1 MATARER
8 PYVNGNFLVDLG
20 TGDTESVRA
29 GFNQVILPEAVIDTI
44 EYRNGNEKTNEPRK
58 LSGSVSYSNLVL
70 RRGLIGELDL
80 YEWWNQARNGD
91 PDARRNVTVSLLSE
105 DRTDVVW
112 RWRCTNALP
121 TRYTTSDLNAEGT
134 DVAIETIEISF
145 ERLEID

>member
-91 PDARRNVTVSLLSE
+91 QNARRTITVSLLSE
-105 DRTDVVW
+105 DRADVVW
-112 RWRCTNALP
+112 RWRFTNAFP
-121 TRYTTSDLNAEGT
+121 SKYSSSDLCAEAN
-134 DVAIETIEISF
+134 DVVMETIEISV
-145 ERLEID
+145 ERMEID